1 MNKVLII
8 DNSKS
13 ESIPLAN
20 ELKKTY
26 GIDTEVVD
34 THQEGL
40 SRFIKNKEEY
50 AAILMEI
57 MWMIPED
64 FSDDEKRESNEWM
77 NTGAVIKNKIR
88 KENIHIP
95 IVFYTSQAF
104 SKNMN
109 ADANT
114 RYFRKPE
121 LPEVIAK
128 ALLEVMN
135 DQMKRE
141 ASNIS

>member
-57 MWMIPED
+57 M
-64 FSDDEKRESNEWM
+64 
-77 NTGAVIKNKIR
+77 
-88 KENIHIP
+88 
-95 IVFYTSQAF
+95 
-104 SKNMN
+104 
-109 ADANT
+109 
-114 RYFRKPE
+114 
-121 LPEVIAK
+121 
-128 ALLEVMN
+128 
-135 DQMKRE
+135 
-141 ASNIS
+141 